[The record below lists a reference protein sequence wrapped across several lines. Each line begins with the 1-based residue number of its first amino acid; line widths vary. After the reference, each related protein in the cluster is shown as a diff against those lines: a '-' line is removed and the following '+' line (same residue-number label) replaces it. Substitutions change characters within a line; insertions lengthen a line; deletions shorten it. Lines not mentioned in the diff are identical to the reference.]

1 MTFILIP
8 VGISPHWTLRQPVK
22 RRAGMFPH
30 HRAGYAYDGRLMS
43 GDQPRETKLFKL
55 RIAALC
61 IAVTCATAAQA
72 EDFSAVTEAA
82 KKEGTLIVYNAG
94 LGVPLYQKVA
104 AQFEKTYGIKVESI
118 TARGSEMTERIR
130 SEQAAGRFGGDV
142 QMHAASVIAQQ
153 QTISDYVQPHGDI
166 PNAADLRAPFVASD
180 IQIPGYVQAYGIL
193 ENTNLVKPGEEPKAW
208 TDLLD
213 PKWKGK
219 ILSDDLRPIGAG
231 QGLFT
236 AMQKAYGR
244 QFHEKLATQGLVF
257 SRDPG
262 NDARRIAR
270 GEYPLYI
277 PLVYALAYDLKG
289 LPVKALIPTD
299 GVPYTTIDLAILKNA
314 PHKNAA
320 RLFINYF
327 LSPEA
332 QLVYANAWMPPVTKT
347 AAARAN
353 DDAKP
358 YANAKLMST
367 TQWQERN
374 AMMKLANEIYK

>member
-1 MTFILIP
+1 MNA
-8 VGISPHWTLRQPVK
+8 
-22 RRAGMFPH
+22 RRMWP
-30 HRAGYAYDGRLMS
+30 
-43 GDQPRETKLFKL
+43 
-55 RIAALC
+55 
-61 IAVTCATAAQA
+61 IAVLFAMLVGSTFPSPSRADEAW
-72 EDFSAVTEAA
+72 DGVVDAA
-82 KKEGTLIVYNAG
+82 KKEGTLVVYNAG

-104 AQFEKTYGIKVESI
+104 AAFEKAYGIKVESI

-130 SEQAAGRFGGDV
+130 SEQAAGRFAGDV

-153 QTISDYVQPHGDI
+153 QTVSDFVQPHGGI
-166 PNAADLRAPFVASD
+166 PNAKGLRAPFVASD

-193 ENTNLVKPGEEPKAW
+193 ANTNLVKADEQPKKW

-236 AMQKAYGR
+236 ALQKAYGR
-244 QFHEKLATQGLVF
+244 EYHEKLATQGLVF

-277 PLVYALAYDLKG
+277 PLVYALAYDLRS
-289 LPVKALIPTD
+289 LPIKALIPDD

-314 PHKNAA
+314 PHRNAA

-327 LSPEA
+327 LSIEA
-332 QLVYANAWMPPVTKT
+332 QLVYANAWMPPVTQ
-347 AAARAN
+347 AAVDQAN
-353 DDAKP
+353 EEAKP
-358 YANAKLMST
+358 YASVKLLST
-367 TQWQERN
+367 TQWQERE
-374 AMMKLANEIYK
+374 AMVKLANEIYK